1 MINQS
6 RLNSPLF
13 QSRIKEVKGQ
23 NISAN
28 HITWLKALSPKP
40 KNIVF
45 KYVGSPRILTRSM
58 MKKRK
63 EEESRIKEKEEVL
76 NETTPVKA
84 LADYA
89 KMNQSIS
96 TNIFESNMNEKRMKS
111 SDNYTFS
118 GLMSS
123 LKK

>member
-1 MINQS
+1 M
-6 RLNSPLF
+6 
-13 QSRIKEVKGQ
+13 
-23 NISAN
+23 
-28 HITWLKALSPKP
+28 
-40 KNIVF
+40 F